1 MAINQRLNTVIEI
14 GGAVSRTLVGATNKA
29 RGQLKGIGGAMDT
42 IKRKQD
48 QIERFDIKGL
58 RETRNKLRGVE
69 HNIAG
74 LSDEIEKS
82 KAKSKAAGL
91 AYRRA
96 GDRVNEMAREMRGAE
111 DPTGAMA
118 HELDQARREAS
129 RLEREFNAAR
139 RETNGL
145 ETQMSGA
152 RAEAGRLGRQF
163 EEQRDSAR
171 RARGALQD
179 MGVDT
184 RNLANETARLQR
196 RQALLE
202 STQRNL
208 GRMGDRFGNMTHRV
222 GSFAR
227 TASVGLG
234 LVGGGLF
241 AVANSTSELGDKAAK
256 TADKLGL
263 QIGALQELRYAA
275 ERSGVSSNTMDMAMQ
290 RMVRRLAEAKN
301 GTGAAKDAIEEL
313 GLSSQALA
321 SMTPDEA
328 LNEIAD
334 ALKGVEN
341 QSDRVRLAFK
351 FFDSEGVSMVNML
364 KDGSDGLKQLRL
376 DARLTGYV
384 LSEQAARD
392 AEAFQDSLLN
402 AKLGMMGFKNTIG
415 AAIMPVITDMMGE
428 MSVWLRENRDQVIE
442 FSRRLATGLRDAVPV
457 IGQVVKGLTTTV
469 KTIGSATATVAE
481 FVGGYENLGMIVGTV
496 FAGKAIVSVLSLGA
510 SLASTVV
517 TVFKLGYALAKFALV
532 ANPIGLVVGA
542 IAAIGAGL
550 YLAYNK
556 VEWFRE
562 AVDGA
567 FNAVVASAKAWG
579 AGFMNEVNKTW
590 EAAKWVGGQIISFAA
605 KIGTGFVDGFKLV
618 FSLPSR
624 IIGAFSGVGDSV
636 LGMFSGIKNTIVGFI
651 DSIVDRIGSVIDKF
665 SSLKNVGSTVKGWF
679 SFGDDEEPAKKPP
692 KIGQA
697 VEQSG
702 FFSRLNPFSN
712 DEPVKSETQQ
722 RVKDATAQVASNS
735 IVNNQRSSVANSTV
749 NDQRSAKTEHNYTIT
764 NNITVNQQPG
774 QDGRQLAAEIE
785 RILRQKM
792 RGSLSD
798 QPSGAF

>member
-14 GGAVSRTLVGATNKA
+14 GGTVSRTLVGATNKA

-69 HNIAG
+69 HNITG

-82 KAKSKAAGL
+82 KAKSKEAGL

-96 GDRVNEMAREMRGAE
+96 GDRVNEMAREMKGAE

-118 HELDQARREAS
+118 HELDQAKREAT
-129 RLEREFNAAR
+129 RLEREFKAAKK
-139 RETNGL
+139 ETSGL
-145 ETQMSGA
+145 ETQMLGA
-152 RAEAGRLGRQF
+152 RNEANKLSRQF
-163 EEQRDSAR
+163 DEQRNAAKSAKN
-171 RARGALQD
+171 ALKE

-184 RNLANETARLQR
+184 RKLADETARLQR

-202 STQRNL
+202 KTQKSI
-208 GRMGDRFGNMTHRV
+208 GRTGDKFGNMTHQV

-313 GLSSQALA
+313 GLSSQVLA

-328 LNEIAD
+328 MNEIAD

-364 KDGSDGLKQLRL
+364 KDGSAGLKQLRK
-376 DARLTGYV
+376 DAQATGYV

-402 AKLGMMGFKNTIG
+402 AKLGMAGFKNTIG
-415 AAIMPVITDMMGE
+415 SAIMPVITDMMGE
-428 MSVWLRENRDQVIE
+428 MSAWLRENRGQVIE
-442 FSRRLATGLRDAVPV
+442 FSKNLATGLRKAVPV
-457 IGQVVKGLTTTV
+457 IGQVIKGLTSTV
-469 KTIGSATATVAE
+469 QTISRVTETVAGM
-481 FVGGYENLGMIVGTV
+481 VGGYENLGMIVGTV
-496 FAGKAIVSVLSLGA
+496 FAGKAIVSVLSFGA
-510 SLASTVV
+510 SLASTLF
-517 TVFKLGYALAKFALV
+517 TVGKLIFTFGKFAML

-550 YLAYNK
+550 YLAYYK
-556 VEWFRE
+556 VEWFRD

-567 FNAVVASAKAWG
+567 FRFIGDTVKSVWDGVVGFFDSIPARVGAAIDKIKAQFQSVVELG
-579 AGFMNEVNKTW
+579 K
-590 EAAKWVGGQIISFAA
+590 S
-605 KIGTGFVDGFKLV
+605 
-618 FSLPSR
+618 
-624 IIGAFSGVGDSV
+624 VGD
-636 LGMFSGIKNTIVGFI
+636 F
-651 DSIVDRIGSVIDKF
+651 
-665 SSLKNVGSTVKGWF
+665 F
-679 SFGDDEEPAKKPP
+679 SFGDDDEEPKKKSGGGGWFGFGDDIEP
-692 KIGQA
+692 A
-697 VEQSG
+697 VAP
-702 FFSRLNPFSN
+702 R
-712 DEPVKSETQQ
+712 
-722 RVKDATAQVASNS
+722 
-735 IVNNQRSSVANSTV
+735 VANARKIAQSVSNTHNTAST
-749 NDQRSAKTEHNYTIT
+749 KTENRYEVSNQIV
-764 NNITVNQQPG
+764 VNQQPG
-774 QDGRQLAAEIE
+774 QNARELATEIE

-798 QPSGAF
+798 QPSGAY